1 MKNKTKFNPYW
12 MPNQKSVYD
21 GLKEFA
27 KQIYPSNSR
36 FLTTNDKICMT
47 TNDKICNNLLS
58 AISGLPTTSNKY
70 IIIFQKTVACDILG
84 KHLLGIQTITIEES
98 CKVLQDIRDSYSM
111 SRLLQIEA
119 PKS

>member
-36 FLTTNDKICMT
+36 FLT